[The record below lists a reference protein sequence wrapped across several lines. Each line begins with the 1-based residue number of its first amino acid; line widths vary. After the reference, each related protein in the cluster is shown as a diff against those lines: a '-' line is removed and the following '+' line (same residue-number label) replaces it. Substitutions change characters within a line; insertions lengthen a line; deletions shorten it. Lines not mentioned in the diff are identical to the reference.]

1 MNEERREVIEAR
13 ENTEASLVNIEDKT
27 ELLLDLLLLLF
38 TLLLNV

>member
-1 MNEERREVIEAR
+1 MNEEKKEVIEAR
-13 ENTEASLVNIEDKT
+13 ENTEASLANIEDKT